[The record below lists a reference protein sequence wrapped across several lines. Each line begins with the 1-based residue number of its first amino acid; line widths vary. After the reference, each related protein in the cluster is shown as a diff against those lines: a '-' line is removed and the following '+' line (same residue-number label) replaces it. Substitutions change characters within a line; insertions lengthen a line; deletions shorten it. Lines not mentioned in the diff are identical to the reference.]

1 MAAIDIPEVLKFI
14 DSTPPF
20 SGLTHTQQK
29 QLLSGVEMTYARQG
43 EKMNLEGN
51 QATLHLIRRGA
62 CEIRSAKGG
71 LVDKLADGDCFGIST
86 VLEQNPDGLQV
97 LVLEDSLIYRF
108 QKEGFQ
114 QLLQESE
121 EFALFFAH
129 ARSSR
134 LRKLSRAHATDLAA
148 PALQLSTAISQI
160 MSRNLISA
168 GVQDTV
174 QQAAAIMTEARV
186 SSILVL
192 QEQRL
197 VGIVTD
203 RDLRSRVLAI
213 GASADLPLSEI
224 MTCSPTSID
233 AKSLV
238 MHAQT
243 LMSEKNIHHLPVTE
257 GDGVPVGMVTAADL
271 LRHQELSPL
280 LLINQINRQTDITSL
295 REVCQ
300 QLNTLIVNLILTD
313 MKTTDLGNV
322 IAAISD
328 SLTRRIIELGMDR
341 YGPAPLPFQFLVF
354 GSQARKDQSLGS
366 DQDNGMMLSRQPNA
380 DEAEYFAK
388 LAQFVC
394 DGLAQCGIRSCPGD
408 IMASNPKWRMTQEG
422 WQQAFANWI
431 EASSPSSLLN
441 ASIFFDIRCVYGED
455 DGVQQLL
462 QNMQARVAKSSL
474 FLATLTRA
482 ATVTKPP
489 IGFFRNFLLE
499 SSGEHKHQLD
509 LKHQGLALINDLA
522 RIYGLGCKR
531 YHVGTKERLEQAA
544 REKLMGLDVARNLMD
559 AWDELNEL
567 RLQAQRQHWQNTGEP
582 SAYLDPSELSSL
594 ERKHLKST
602 FAIIA
607 DGQTAALQR
616 YARGYA

>member
-14 DSTPPF
+14 DATPPF
-20 SGLTHTQQK
+20 SGLTPAQQK
-29 QLLSGVEMTYARQG
+29 QLLTGVELTYARQG
-43 EKMNLEGN
+43 EKMNLVGN

-71 LVDKLADGDCFGIST
+71 LVDKLADGDCFGIAT

-97 LVLEDSLIYRF
+97 VVLEDSLIYRF
-108 QKEGFQ
+108 QKSGFQ

-129 ARSSR
+129 TRSSR
-134 LRKLSRAHATDLAA
+134 LRKLSRAHATDLAT
-148 PALQLSTAISQI
+148 PALQLSTPISQI
-160 MSRNLISA
+160 MSRTLISA
-168 GVQDTV
+168 GVNDTV

-192 QEQRL
+192 QDQRL

-203 RDLRSRVLAI
+203 RDLRSRVLAV

-224 MTCSPTSID
+224 MTRSPASID
-233 AKSLV
+233 ARSLV

-243 LMSEKNIHHLPVTE
+243 LMSEKNIHHLPVVE
-257 GDGVPVGMVTAADL
+257 GDAIPVGMITAADL

-280 LLINQINRQTDITSL
+280 LLINQINRQGDIASL
-295 REVCQ
+295 AKVCQ

-313 MKTTDLGNV
+313 MKTTDIGNV

-328 SLTRRIIELGMDR
+328 SLTRRIIELAMDL
-341 YGPAPLPFQFLVF
+341 YGPAPQPFQFLVF

-366 DQDNGMMLSRQPNA
+366 DQDNGLMLSRQPTEQEA
-380 DEAEYFAK
+380 DYFAK
-388 LAQFVC
+388 LSQFVC
-394 DGLAQCGIRSCPGD
+394 EGLAQCGIRTCPGD
-408 IMASNPKWRMTQEG
+408 IMASNPKWRMTQTG
-422 WQQAFANWI
+422 WQQAFAHWI
-431 EASSPSSLLN
+431 EASSPSALLN
-441 ASIFFDIRCVYGED
+441 ASIFFDIRCVYGD
-455 DGVQQLL
+455 DTGVQQLL
-462 QNMQARVAKSSL
+462 QDMQARVAKSSL

-482 ATVTKPP
+482 ATVSKPP
-489 IGFFRNFLLE
+489 IGFFRSFLLE

-531 YHVGTKERLEQAA
+531 YQLSTKDRLEQAA
-544 REKLMGLDVARNLMD
+544 REKLMGLDIARNLMD

-607 DGQTAALQR
+607 DGQAAALQR

>member
-20 SGLTHTQQK
+20 SSLTTAQQR
-29 QLLSGVEMTYARQG
+29 QLLTGVELTYARQG
-43 EKMNLEGN
+43 ERLNLEN
-51 QATLHLIRRGA
+51 EHATLHLIRRGA

-71 LVDKLADGDCFGIST
+71 LVDKLADGDCFGVSS
-86 VLEQNPDGLQV
+86 VMEQNPDGLKV
-97 LVLEDSLIYRF
+97 VVLEDSLIYRF
-108 QKEGFQ
+108 KKSGFQ
-114 QLLQESE
+114 ELVQESE
-121 EFALFFAH
+121 DFATFFAH
-129 ARSSR
+129 TRSSR
-134 LRKLSRAHATDLAA
+134 LRKLSRAHATDLAT
-148 PALQLSTAISQI
+148 PALQLSTSISQI
-160 MSRNLISA
+160 MSRKLITANS
-168 GVQDTV
+168 DETV
-174 QQAAAIMTEARV
+174 QQAAARMTDARV
-186 SSILVL
+186 SSILVVD
-192 QEQRL
+192 QHKL

-203 RDLRSRVLAI
+203 RDLRSRVLAV
-213 GASADLPLSEI
+213 GASSDLPLADI
-224 MTCSPTSID
+224 MTAGPASID
-233 AKSLV
+233 PKSLV

-243 LMSEKNIHHLPVTE
+243 LMSERNIHHLPVVQSDHT
-257 GDGVPVGMVTAADL
+257 PVGMVTAADL

-280 LLINQINRQTDITSL
+280 LLINQINRQSDLDSL

-300 QLNTLIVNLILTD
+300 QLSTLIVNLILTD
-313 MKTTDLGNV
+313 MKTTDIGSV

-328 SLTRRIIELGMDR
+328 SLTRRLIELAFER
-341 YGPAPLPFQFLVF
+341 YGEPPFAFQFLVF

-366 DQDNGMMLSRQPNA
+366 DQDNGLMLSRDPNA
-380 DEAEYFAK
+380 EEAQYFAK
-388 LAQFVC
+388 LGQFVC

-408 IMASNPKWRMTQEG
+408 IMASNASWRLTQTG
-422 WQQAFANWI
+422 WEQAFANWI

-441 ASIFFDIRCVYGED
+441 ASIFFDIRCVYGD
-455 DGVQQLL
+455 DTAVATLIER
-462 QNMQARVAKSSL
+462 MQTRVAKSSL
-474 FLATLTRA
+474 FLATLTRT
-482 ATVTKPP
+482 ATASKPP

-531 YHVGTKERLEQAA
+531 YYVSTKERLEQAA
-544 REKLMGLDVARNLMD
+544 REKLMGADIARNLMD

-567 RLQAQRQHWQNTGEP
+567 RLQAQRQHWQNTGTP

-607 DGQTAALQR
+607 DGQSAALQR
-616 YARGYA
+616 FARGYA

>member
-29 QLLSGVEMTYARQG
+29 HLLGGVELTYARQG
-43 EKMNLEGN
+43 EKMNLEGSH
-51 QATLHLIRRGA
+51 ATLHLIRRGA

-71 LVDKLADGDCFGIST
+71 LVDKLADGDCFGIAT

-97 LVLEDSLIYRF
+97 VVLEDSLIYRF
-108 QKEGFQ
+108 QKSGFQ

-129 ARSSR
+129 TRSSR

-148 PALQLSTAISQI
+148 PALQLSTPISQI
-160 MSRNLISA
+160 MSRNLITA
-168 GVQDTV
+168 AAHDTV
-174 QQAAAIMTEARV
+174 QQAAATMTEARV

-203 RDLRSRVLAI
+203 RDLRSRVLAV

-224 MTCSPTSID
+224 MTREPASID
-233 AKSLV
+233 ARNLV

-257 GDGVPVGMVTAADL
+257 GQNIPVGMITAADL

-313 MKTTDLGNV
+313 MKTTDIGNV

-366 DQDNGMMLSRQPNA
+366 DQDNGMMFSRQPNA
-380 DEAEYFAK
+380 EESQYFAK
-388 LAQFVC
+388 LSQFVC
-394 DGLAQCGIRSCPGD
+394 DGLAQCGIRTCPGD

-431 EASSPSSLLN
+431 EASSPSALLN
-441 ASIFFDIRCVYGED
+441 ASIFFDIRCVYGD
-455 DGVQQLL
+455 DTGVQQLL

-474 FLATLTRA
+474 FLATLARA
-482 ATVTKPP
+482 ATVSKPP
-489 IGFFRNFLLE
+489 IGFFRSFLLE
-499 SSGEHKHQLD
+499 SSGEHKNQLD

-544 REKLMGLDVARNLMD
+544 REKLMGLDIARNLMD